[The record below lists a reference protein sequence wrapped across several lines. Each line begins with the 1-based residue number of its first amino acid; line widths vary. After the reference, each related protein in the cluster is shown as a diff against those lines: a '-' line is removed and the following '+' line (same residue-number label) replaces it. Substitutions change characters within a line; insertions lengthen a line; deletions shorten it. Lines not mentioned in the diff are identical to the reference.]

1 MTDKIKRQCLE
12 GILTIDRIHINVTIS
27 SKKRL
32 LEELAISLSSNS
44 TSLNKDTV
52 SRTLM
57 ERERLGSTGIGG
69 GIALPHGR
77 LNGIDDCIAAIIRLR
92 EPLNFDS
99 PDAQPIILAI
109 GLLVPADASNKH
121 LKILSSL
128 ATMFNDSEKR
138 KSILSVE
145 DPSTLLK
152 FLT

>member
-1 MTDKIKRQCLE
+1 MTDQIKRQCLE

-32 LEELAISLSSNS
+32 LEELAILLSSNS

-52 SRTLM
+52 SRTLT

-77 LNGIDDCIAAIIRLR
+77 LNGIDDCIAAIIRLG

-128 ATMFNDSEKR
+128 AAMFNDTEKR

-145 DPSTLLK
+145 DPFTLLK
-152 FLT
+152 LLT

>member
-52 SRTLM
+52 SRTLT
-57 ERERLGSTGIGG
+57 ERARLGSTGIGG

>member
-52 SRTLM
+52 SRTLT

>member
-52 SRTLM
+52 SRTLT

-121 LKILSSL
+121 LKILS

>member
-1 MTDKIKRQCLE
+1 MTDEIKRKCLKD
-12 GILTIDRIHINVTIS
+12 ILTIDRIHINASIS

-32 LEELAISLSSNS
+32 LEELAILLSSNS

-52 SRTLM
+52 SRILT

-77 LNGIDDCIAAIIRLR
+77 LNGINDCIAAIIRLK

-128 ATMFNDSEKR
+128 ATMFNDTEKR

-145 DPSTLLK
+145 DASNLFK
-152 FLT
+152 FLA

>member
-44 TSLNKDTV
+44 TSLDKDTV
-52 SRTLM
+52 SRTLT

-92 EPLNFDS
+92 QPLNFDS

-128 ATMFNDSEKR
+128 ATMFNDTEKR

-145 DPSTLLK
+145 DPSTFLKLL
-152 FLT
+152 T

>member
-52 SRTLM
+52 SRTLT

-99 PDAQPIILAI
+99 PDAQPIIMAI